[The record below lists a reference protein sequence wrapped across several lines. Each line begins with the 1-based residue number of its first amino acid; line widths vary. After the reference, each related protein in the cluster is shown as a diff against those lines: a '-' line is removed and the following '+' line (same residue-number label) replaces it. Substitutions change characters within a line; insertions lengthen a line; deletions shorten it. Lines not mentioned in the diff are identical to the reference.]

1 MNLRASARVGFHGGN
16 SIWELGSARDML
28 VFFGCLDRLAR
39 PSLSKTGRFVLFDR
53 LFKRYL
59 RPEDLDEAVSATT
72 VARQQF
78 ELVSVEDARL
88 AELGLDRNDTALPLD
103 AANLATMFQ
112 RYFDAILDCIESY
125 RLGKQIAGYFYNPVK
140 AGRTDLPGLAED
152 DARDAQLYDE
162 LTGPPYWFPVTG
174 H

>member
-1 MNLRASARVGFHGGN
+1 MPINVRVGFHGGN
-16 SIWELGSARDML
+16 SVWELGSARDMA
-28 VFFGCLDRLAR
+28 VFFACLDRLAR
-39 PSLSKTGRFVLFDR
+39 SSLSETGCSVLLDR

-59 RPEDLDEAVSATT
+59 RPEDLDEAVLATM

-78 ELVSVEDARL
+78 ELVGVEDARL
-88 AELGLDRNDTALPLD
+88 AELGLDRNETALQLD
-103 AANLATMFQ
+103 AANLATMFE

-174 H
+174 Y